1 MLKGVAHPGWRYR
14 FNFVHLS
21 ITQAESASPHDPG
34 VCKRAELVDIG
45 GGDSTPN
52 ERTVPDFRGI
62 GLNQAQSV
70 GNDAGFTTEVITF
83 GNGGRLIT
91 WQSLPQG
98 CPGLDAFD

>member
-45 GGDSTPN
+45 GGRFYTQ
-52 ERTVPDFRGI
+52 RVHGADFRGI
-62 GLNQAQSV
+62 GLNQAQSSGTMLGSRQRSLLSV
-70 GNDAGFTTEVITF
+70 MVAG
-83 GNGGRLIT
+83 
-91 WQSLPQG
+91 
-98 CPGLDAFD
+98 

>member
-45 GGDSTPN
+45 GGEILHPTSARCRLQGHRA
-52 ERTVPDFRGI
+52 ESSAV
-62 GLNQAQSV
+62 V
-70 GNDAGFTTEVITF
+70 WNDAGFTTEVITL
-83 GNGGRLIT
+83 GNGGWLIT
-91 WQSLPQG
+91 WQNLPQG